1 MSGGKTIT
9 GNIVNEGSVFYG
21 SIVIQDNVIQDI
33 ISLSD
38 APQGSLFILPGVID
52 THVHFREPGLTA
64 KANMA
69 SESQAAKLGGVT
81 SVFDMPN
88 CAPTTT
94 TQEALN
100 QKFTLAKEK
109 FCVNYSFFPGATN
122 DNIEFLRSLDPKKVP
137 GIKLFMGSSTGN
149 MLVDQREALEQ
160 IFALAAEKGLIIMA
174 HCEDTTM
181 INNNLAKIKAE
192 LNTDDPDIKYHPI
205 IRSAEACYESA
216 KLGAELARKYGT
228 RFHIA
233 HITTARE
240 LELLGGNVTGEACVA
255 HLLFDDSI
263 YNIKGSRVKCNPA
276 IKTREDRDAL
286 RQAVAN
292 GVISTISTDHAP
304 HQLSDKEGGASKA
317 ASGMPMVQFS
327 LPAILTLAEEI
338 NLPITKVV
346 ELMAH
351 NPAKLFKIQ
360 QRGFIRKGYKADLTI
375 VEREP
380 WQVTTDC
387 IASICGWSPLEGETL
402 NWKVKETL
410 CSSEALIF
418 QN

>member
-1 MSGGKTIT
+1 M
-9 GNIVNEGSVFYG
+9 
-21 SIVIQDNVIQDI
+21 
-33 ISLSD
+33 
-38 APQGSLFILPGVID
+38 
-52 THVHFREPGLTA
+52 
-64 KANMA
+64 
-69 SESQAAKLGGVT
+69 
-81 SVFDMPN
+81 
-88 CAPTTT
+88 
-94 TQEALN
+94 
-100 QKFTLAKEK
+100 
-109 FCVNYSFFPGATN
+109 
-122 DNIEFLRSLDPKKVP
+122 
-137 GIKLFMGSSTGN
+137 
-149 MLVDQREALEQ
+149 
-160 IFALAAEKGLIIMA
+160 
-174 HCEDTTM
+174 
-181 INNNLAKIKAE
+181 AE

-205 IRSAEACYESA
+205 IRSAEACYESS

-410 CSSEALIF
+410 CSSEALTF